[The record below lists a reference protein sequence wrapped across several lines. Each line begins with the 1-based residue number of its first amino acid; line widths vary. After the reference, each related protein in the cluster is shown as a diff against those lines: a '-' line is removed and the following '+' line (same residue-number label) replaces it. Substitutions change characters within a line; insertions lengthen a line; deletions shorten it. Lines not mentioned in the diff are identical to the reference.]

1 MQAWLFYHQAD
12 FWSEE
17 RIEALLK
24 PIPDDRMLLL
34 DLFAD
39 YNPVWKRAR
48 AFFGKNWIWCMLQNF
63 GQRQCLCGTSD
74 TVAEEPH
81 RLLHAPSA
89 GNMKGIGLTM
99 EGINQ
104 NPFIFALMLENVWQ
118 DAPVD
123 REAFLREYLTNR
135 YGLRN
140 VSEKTAARIEKAW
153 SSLLHSVYSNHTNP
167 DGGKQ
172 SALTLRPA
180 FEPDASEPVCP
191 RNFFT
196 RDSLLHAWDSMMP
209 CADELAPSDGFR
221 YDLVD
226 VTRQA
231 MAELLDSLHFEVQK
245 AYHARGHRPVRT
257 PVGRS
262 AGTDRGDRRTVVH
275 AARIPARPLGRIG
288 RALGTDA
295 GRKPSTSGTR
305 RRRSPCGASPEAR

>member
-1 MQAWLFYHQAD
+1 M
-12 FWSEE
+12 
-17 RIEALLK
+17 
-24 PIPDDRMLLL
+24 
-34 DLFAD
+34 
-39 YNPVWKRAR
+39 
-48 AFFGKNWIWCMLQNF
+48 
-63 GQRQCLCGTSD
+63 
-74 TVAEEPH
+74 AEEPH

-245 AYHARGHRPVRT
+245 AYHARDIDRFERRS
-257 PVGRS
+257 VGVLELIGEIDALLSTRREFLLGPWVES
-262 AGTDRGDRRTVVH
+262 A
-275 AARIPARPLGRIG
+275 